1 MLATYVFEE
10 LRFPME
16 LLTLLLVFLL
26 PFAQKKREFFKRAAL
41 GFLLLTLISLL
52 FFPIFLDKEAPRFR
66 SLSALWYTLLALSAY
81 FYARFCFVITR
92 CDALFFNIAA
102 FMSQNIVYCIYHC
115 YIARVSCPWLRTA
128 LPLYIAGAVLLTAL
142 LSFLIALC
150 FKKILNS
157 AGGKLMEDSHP
168 MFLALLLLFV
178 FILICLFFYQGAFE
192 SRVSFFDSLAWLSGE
207 LVCIFLLIIQYSF
220 IAGIVRVREK
230 TVLENMLRSSEKYY
244 ELSKEHIAIINRKC
258 HDLKHQ
264 LKALEKA
271 GEQDR
276 SDYIK
281 EAERSINFYQSLVYT
296 DNEALNTILA
306 EKGLFC
312 QEKNIVFRC
321 SVDDVNLSF
330 IRLPDLYAIL
340 GNAIDNAIEYVE
352 TLRDPSMRAISMRI
366 EQKNMFIG
374 IQIANPYTGEKL
386 ISDELPKTHKD
397 DAANHG
403 FGMKSIRYLAEK
415 YGGPMEFS
423 TAGGLFTLQILLP
436 VG

>member
-1 MLATYVFEE
+1 MLATYIFEE
-10 LRFPME
+10 MRFPME
-16 LLTLLLVFLL
+16 LLALLLVFLV
-26 PFAQKKREFFKRAAL
+26 PFAQKKTDFSKRAAI
-41 GFLLLTLISLL
+41 GFILLTLTSLL

-66 SLSALWYTLLALSAY
+66 SISALWYTLLALSAY

-102 FMSQNIVYCIYHC
+102 FMSQNIVYCVYHC
-115 YIARVSCPWLRTA
+115 YLARIICPWLRTV

-142 LSFLIALC
+142 LAFFLSLC
-150 FKKILNS
+150 FRKVLN
-157 AGGKLMEDSHP
+157 ATGGTLMEDSRP
-168 MFLALLLLFV
+168 MLLALLLLFI

-192 SRVSFFDSLAWLSGE
+192 SRISFFDSLAWLSGE
-207 LVCIFLLIIQYSF
+207 LVCVFLLIIQYSF
-220 IAGIVRVREK
+220 IADTVRVREK

-271 GEQDR
+271 DEQDR

-312 QEKNIVFRC
+312 QEKNIIFRC

-352 TLRDPSMRAISMRI
+352 TLSEPSMRAISMRI

-374 IQIANPYTGEKL
+374 IQIANPYVGENL
-386 ISDELPKTHKD
+386 ISDELPKSHKE
-397 DAANHG
+397 DASQHG

-415 YGGPMEFS
+415 YGGYMEFS
-423 TAGGLFTLQILLP
+423 TVGGLFTLQILLP